1 MAAPTSTRVPYP
13 VPTTSSSMQ
22 QAPVTTDTV
31 KKLPVVQVGKNSLCL
46 VETSALSE
54 SANALNAQAGSQP
67 AMPMHKPDG
76 AGAMLIFHTPEGIF
90 VLGGMR
96 NNPALDNAF
105 TDNGGKF
112 PQQINS
118 TIGGYMTQP
127 ELPLRQS
134 VMTSIRNKFFAQ
146 GGGDQ
151 KMEQTADR
159 QIIEDLCRTIE
170 HDDGW
175 ESQVCVHT
183 SKWANEDGSEGQ
195 MCFMTAVKHIACS
208 HGDLEKIEK
217 ALASN
222 IESRKSASAVLS
234 AFKFIPLEPL
244 VENSK
249 ATYDK
254 DEVSK
259 AQNAYTQFQD
269 SVAVTFNDMAVA
281 TFAQGNAL
289 QHSRPAHL
297 ALPVA
302 NFSGPSSNIQAPLLQ
317 FTDKALIE
325 QKQFHF
331 MKEFGYLRLKTLSIV
346 NTVGPAINLMGAV
359 HDFIASCHELM
370 LDSINQTGNLDAANV
385 ILHSGEALLEQIH
398 QMCFPLAGTSGERL
412 KPFPLNL
419 VTARL
424 QCQARKNE

>member
-1 MAAPTSTRVPYP
+1 
-13 VPTTSSSMQ
+13 
-22 QAPVTTDTV
+22 
-31 KKLPVVQVGKNSLCL
+31 
-46 VETSALSE
+46 
-54 SANALNAQAGSQP
+54 
-67 AMPMHKPDG
+67 
-76 AGAMLIFHTPEGIF
+76 
-90 VLGGMR
+90 MR

-105 TDNGGKF
+105 TDKGGKF

-151 KMEQTADR
+151 KLEQTADR

-175 ESQVCVHT
+175 ENQVCVHT

-234 AFKFIPLEPL
+234 AFKFVPLEPL

-297 ALPVA
+297 ALPVV
-302 NFSGPSSNIQAPLLQ
+302 NFSAPSSNFQPPLLHV
-317 FTDKALIE
+317 TDKALIE
-325 QKQFHF
+325 QKQFQLIE
-331 MKEFGYLRLKTLSIV
+331 EFGNLRLRTLTIV
-346 NTVGPAINLMGAV
+346 NGGGPQINLMGAV
-359 HDFIASCHELM
+359 HDFEAGCHRLM
-370 LDSINQTGNLDAANV
+370 LDSINQTGNLDVANV
-385 ILHSGEALLEQIH
+385 ISDSAEGLLEQIH
-398 QMCFPLAGTSGERL
+398 QMYFTLPNIRGERL